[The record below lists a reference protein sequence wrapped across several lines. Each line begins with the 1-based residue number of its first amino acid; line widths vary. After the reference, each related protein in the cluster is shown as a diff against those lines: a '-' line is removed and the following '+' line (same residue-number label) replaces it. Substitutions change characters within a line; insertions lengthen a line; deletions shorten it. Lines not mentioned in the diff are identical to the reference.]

1 MPANPKKV
9 PGFIDREMAAN
20 KLQTEVPEG
29 ESSGE
34 EEEEPSLLEIA
45 TGAKTKTGATTNKAI
60 HPSLEKFLVTTA
72 QNQESTEHLLV
83 ESMNAREQ
91 YQANQIDLA
100 EKRNQISLERNLM
113 LERFVSARVPVQE
126 VSIMDNSQKF
136 STCLELKDLKQ
147 VTQDVA
153 EYMGLEATS
162 IKGLLRS
169 FQSNSLSL
177 LSRYGQKVTR
187 ATQLFTSSEI
197 TVNTILIEEETYIQ
211 FSA

>member
-9 PGFIDREMAAN
+9 PGFIDRDMAAN
-20 KLQTEVPEG
+20 KLQSEIPEG

-34 EEEEPSLLEIA
+34 DEEPSLLEIA
-45 TGAKTKTGATTNKAI
+45 TGAKTKTVATTSKAI
-60 HPSLEKFLVTTA
+60 HPSLEQFLVKTT

-100 EKRNQISLERNLM
+100 EKRNRISLERNLM
-113 LERFVSARVPVQE
+113 LERFVSAKVPVQE

-147 VTQDVA
+147 VTEDVA
-153 EYMGLEATS
+153 EYMGIDATS

-187 ATQLFTSSEI
+187 ATQLFTNSEI
-197 TVNTILIEEETYIQ
+197 TVSTILIEEETYIQ